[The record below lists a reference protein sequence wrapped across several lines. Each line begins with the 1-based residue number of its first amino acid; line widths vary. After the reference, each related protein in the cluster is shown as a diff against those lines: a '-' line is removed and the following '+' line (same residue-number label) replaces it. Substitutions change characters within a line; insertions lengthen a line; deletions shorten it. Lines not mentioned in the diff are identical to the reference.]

1 MRGHSCLQVSTDQEL
16 ELCCSKH
23 GAAKAYTSAEIT
35 AIHGLRRTQCE
46 AHQEEPGGYCCS
58 VLPSSISFLFF
69 SAIRVKN
76 NTSYRL
82 YA

>member
-35 AIHGLRRTQCE
+35 AIHGLRRTQCG
-46 AHQEEPGGYCCS
+46 AH
-58 VLPSSISFLFF
+58 
-69 SAIRVKN
+69 
-76 NTSYRL
+76 
-82 YA
+82 